1 MSDSCCPSPE
11 TPPGRLWSLW
21 DIVRPYDAASLLDL
35 IAFMEG
41 MRVYQEMEDKEDK
54 GIIDKS
60 TREGAIEEFS
70 QLASMCSA
78 LGLAGAA
85 ASAEKLVAFYGQQKP
100 TYKGQA
106 DLFAELKGRLVDE
119 KRKRIFFVLTLK
131 ETEFY
136 SKPLLGWEPI
146 VSRFPSI
153 LNDLEEASKC
163 LALSRYAA
171 AVFHSTQIVEAG
183 LIELGTFLKVTDPL
197 SGWTAVSKALTSV
210 IAKNHNQR
218 TPFEKRNFPFLEQV
232 QGTVASLKNSWRN
245 KISHAQGRLVLMTT
259 DFSPEIAEEI
269 LMATRSFMRRL
280 TDDLPPPKPKKPSS
294 ASSKGRSS

>member
-1 MSDSCCPSPE
+1 MSIQPRRQSDNEPRPS
-11 TPPGRLWSLW
+11 GRLWSLW

-35 IAFMEG
+35 VAFLEG
-41 MRVYQEMEDKEDK
+41 MRVYEELEAKKEGDV
-54 GIIDKS
+54 IDKS
-60 TREGAIEEFS
+60 LHEGAKDEFS
-70 QLASMCSA
+70 QLVSLCAD

-85 ASAEKLVAFYGQQKP
+85 ASAEKLVELYGREKP
-100 TYKGQA
+100 TFKEQA
-106 DLFAELKGRLVDE
+106 DLFAELKGRLIDE
-119 KRKRIFFVLTLK
+119 KRKRLFFVLTLK

-146 VSRFPSI
+146 VSRFPAI

-183 LIELGTFLKVTDPL
+183 LIELGTFLKVTDPF

-210 IAKNHNQR
+210 ITKNHNQR
-218 TPFEKRNFPFLEQV
+218 SPFEKRNFAFLEQV

-245 KISHAQGRLVLMTT
+245 KISHAQGRLVVMTT

-280 TDDLPPPKPKKPSS
+280 ADDLPPPKTK
-294 ASSKGRSS
+294 RT